1 MPSVAVA
8 LPPPSARRLRPT
20 RVHVAF
26 VIAVVVAFW
35 VVLAFS
41 RTMAQLNEAT
51 ERAAAVRAENADL
64 TSRLAHAQTESA
76 LLQSDAYLRF
86 EARGFGMGR
95 PGERAFGLAPGA
107 PAPEPMVPLGGSAA
121 APTQPTPLDNWLNLL
136 FGD

>member
-1 MPSVAVA
+1 MPSFAVA

-20 RVHVAF
+20 RVHVAV
-26 VIAVVVAFW
+26 VIAVIVGFYVL
-35 VVLAFS
+35 LAFS

-51 ERAAAVRAENADL
+51 QRAAAVRADNADL
-64 TSRLAHAQTESA
+64 TSRLAEAQTESA

-95 PGERAFGLAPGA
+95 PGERAFGLVPGA
-107 PAPEPMVPLGGSAA
+107 RAPEPMVPLGGSVAA
-121 APTQPTPLDNWLNLL
+121 QIQPTPLDNWLNLL